1 MNRYFAAFGLAI
13 VALSPAARAKPPRAA
28 LPTYQLWAQGSVTP
42 CLYGVGDV
50 VLQAEGMRQALP
62 GLHGHYDAVE
72 LLTEPETPPI
82 CVAEAR
88 KAARKAG
95 FARFQSRLVTQR
107 DKDALLPPHG

>member
-13 VALSPAARAKPPRAA
+13 VALSAAARAEPHHAA

-50 VLQAEGMRQALP
+50 VLQAEGMRRALP
-62 GLHGHYDAVE
+62 GLRGHYGAVE
-72 LLTEPETPPI
+72 LLTGPDTPPV

-95 FARFQSRLVTQR
+95 FFRFQSRLVTHR